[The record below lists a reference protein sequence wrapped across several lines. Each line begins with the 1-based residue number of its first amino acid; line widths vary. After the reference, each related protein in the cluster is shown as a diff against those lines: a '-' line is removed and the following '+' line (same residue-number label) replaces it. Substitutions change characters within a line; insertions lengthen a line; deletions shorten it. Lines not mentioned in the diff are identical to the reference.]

1 MSTWEMGQCHLPIG
15 LGLAKPF
22 CQPSLRPECWGPHPH
37 HPPKKMKEWCPP
49 HKGPFFTRKWNLL
62 FHTLLALQR
71 SQNHCLQV
79 PKDSGPPPPLD
90 TNQFEMFENSHL
102 KKTDISQT
110 SLLLKWNNLACWCT
124 SCSSRIVFSST
135 NVVFRVFVQI
145 LRIHGIGVDHENIHG
160 ETGIN
165 EIHMLTPICSRKS
178 PTGGFP
184 GVSNLLIPAVV
195 KDSASPVMISK
206 HAEPNLQGNNPEKKT
221 NRNKSIKPLGTE
233 KKNTFRFW
241 PHKSGWKCILPIS
254 YL

>member
-1 MSTWEMGQCHLPIG
+1 MSPSQGTIFYKEMKPSFPHLVGTPKI
-15 LGLAKPF
+15 
-22 CQPSLRPECWGPHPH
+22 PEP
-37 HPPKKMKEWCPP
+37 
-49 HKGPFFTRKWNLL
+49 
-62 FHTLLALQR
+62 LLAR
-71 SQNHCLQV
+71 SQRLRATSTVGHESIRNV
-79 PKDSGPPPPLD
+79 WKFP
-90 TNQFEMFENSHL
+90 F

-221 NRNKSIKPLGTE
+221 NRNKSIKPLG
-233 KKNTFRFW
+233 
-241 PHKSGWKCILPIS
+241 L
-254 YL
+254 